1 MIIREN
7 SERFKNINQS
17 ITFDH
22 DKDGQ
27 HIDLNQMISAQGK
40 HIALASGN
48 MFESLAKTN
57 PELFNT
63 AKLKQLKASENL
75 AKDFK
80 DYLDWLYDIQ
90 KGSIEEF
97 VKEHPNYDTDYND
110 SNLYNAT
117 FNTVMTKSIDTDET
131 VLRSKGISEEDIK
144 KAIYSEYIPEAAD
157 EEAIQKILSLRIKNN
172 KILTDSLTKMI
183 RMNYKIFELT
193 EAEAS
198 SLIEDLEDDETNN
211 EGIAKIKEAFKDPKI
226 LNKFRLGNNNFDFR
240 SVGGACIFLSSDDSI
255 KFTQHPAK
263 NLDRIFKYDAII
275 VGHGEE
281 TRGSSVYRA
290 IEIADK
296 QLASKYAKS
305 AVMNVDKLNTM
316 ITNNEYKGEY
326 RNDPDSQA
334 RLMAL
339 KQKLNSII
347 RILNKVNDKNLDE
360 LIDLSNQVLESINII
375 VIHLSDLLKT
385 RVEIECL
392 MSIKNSAKKI
402 NNYVKARHD
411 PKLAMKNGSASDWT
425 VQPIDTL
432 QASGLDTIVD
442 ILRQLKKE
450 GFKKIFVGACNP
462 GGIRLP
468 KDLANDKDFS
478 VYYGTA
484 NVYLESIYEFPEY
497 QSILEMECILD
508 SALDRYGRH
517 YEDMSVGELYMEYAR
532 LTESVI
538 TEGKITDKLKT
549 IAKRAWEIITT
560 IWRKVVGFIKKV
572 LATIIEKLSKKFSK
586 ASKMK
591 KPIKTSYIEIKN
603 DKPVVTEVTISNTQE
618 LNKIVR
624 DRIINLQNWA
634 KKTLSE
640 QDRINSK
647 LQNELN
653 KRKLSSTDS
662 SVKESSFFDD
672 IIFI

>member
-1 MIIREN
+1 MIIRED
-7 SERFKNINQS
+7 SQRFINKKRS
-17 ITFDH
+17 IKYEDPLQNR
-22 DKDGQ
+22 DLYKDGK
-27 HIDLNQMISAQGK
+27 IISF
-40 HIALASGN
+40 ASGN
-48 MFESLAKTN
+48 VFESLAKTN

-63 AKLKQLKASENL
+63 AKIKQLKASENL
-75 AKDFK
+75 VKDFTDYLTWLYNNQAESINDFQNKHPGNQTTQDELNLCMETFNVVVVGGMAKDEQVLI
-80 DYLDWLYDIQ
+80 D
-90 KGSIEEF
+90 KGLSE
-97 VKEHPNYDTDYND
+97 
-110 SNLYNAT
+110 
-117 FNTVMTKSIDTDET
+117 DE
-131 VLRSKGISEEDIK
+131 IK
-144 KAIYSEYIPEAAD
+144 KTLFSEYIPEGLD
-157 EEAIQKILSLRIKNN
+157 EEAIQKILDLRIKNN

-183 RMNYKIFELT
+183 KMNYKIFELT

-198 SLIEDLEDDETNN
+198 SLIEELEDDETNN
-211 EGIAKIKEAFKDPKI
+211 EGIAKIKEAFKNPKI
-226 LNKFRLGNNNFDFR
+226 LDKFRIGKNNFDFR
-240 SVGGACIFLSSDDSI
+240 SIGGACVFLSDDDSI
-255 KFTQHPAK
+255 KFTQHPSK
-263 NLDRIFKYDAII
+263 NLSRIFKYDAII
-275 VGHGEE
+275 VGHGSEVE
-281 TRGSSVYRA
+281 GSSVSKA

-296 QLASKYAKS
+296 NFVTKSLSEAIGYTTNIINNANNIADYINQTDPSKQDAIDILIGIKDWLKS
-305 AVMNVDKLNTM
+305 INTLIRKAYLDQKDIDKLL
-316 ITNNEYKGEY
+316 Y
-326 RNDPDSQA
+326 
-334 RLMAL
+334 
-339 KQKLNSII
+339 
-347 RILNKVNDKNLDE
+347 
-360 LIDLSNQVLESINII
+360 LSNNAYQSITDLIMNFTDQLKFMESLN
-375 VIHLSDLLKT
+375 D
-385 RVEIECL
+385 
-392 MSIKNSAKKI
+392 AKKAQMHI
-402 NNYVKARHD
+402 KKIDSYIKAKNN
-411 PKLAMKNGSASDWT
+411 PKQAMKDGGSRDWT

-517 YEDMSVGELYMEYAR
+517 YEDMSVGELYMEYAK

-538 TEGKITDKLKT
+538 TEGNIGDKLKT

-560 IWRKVVGFIKKV
+560 IWRKVVEFIKKV

-586 ASKMK
+586 AGKMK